1 MSILDTLAGA
11 LVLVGIVVGL
21 AGWARFRQPLVGL
34 GAMLE
39 FFTAAGLVQL
49 TTGLEWPAIV
59 GVAALIAIQY
69 LVVARLTADL
79 TSNPA
84 SFPFV
89 RKLRRHHVDSQ

>member
-1 MSILDTLAGA
+1 MSLIDTLAAA
-11 LVLVGIVVGL
+11 LVLVGIMVGV

-34 GAMLE
+34 GPMLE
-39 FFTAAGLVQL
+39 FFTAAGLL
-49 TTGLEWPAIV
+49 RLSTGLTWPAIV
-59 GVAALIAIQY
+59 GVTALIVIRR